1 MRYRA
6 YKKSITREIL
16 SSKAR
21 FASILVII
29 LLGVAFF
36 SGIKSSGPDMNKAI
50 NELYKNQN
58 LMDSKIVS
66 TLGLSDK
73 DLELLKNNDKIL
85 DFYPSHTIDA
95 NLENINSVVR
105 FMEYD
110 KNNNINKFIV
120 VDGRLPQ
127 NSGEIALDEQALKVN
142 KNLKIGDTYTIQS
155 DEDTMKSFNKKTF
168 KIVGIVKSPM
178 YMEKESRGTTTV
190 GKGSIDYFAVV
201 NKDDIS
207 MDAYT
212 EIYVRFKNVQSLD
225 AYSDE
230 YKDTMEENKK
240 YLENL
245 YSDRKI
251 DRVEEIKAT
260 AQEEL
265 DKAYAEIEE
274 NENKL
279 LSAQK
284 EIESG
289 KEKLQEGKKQYEQG
303 LKSYEDEI
311 KAGELSISNGK
322 KELVK
327 AQEELDKQKKTLNAG
342 KEKLN
347 ESKIL
352 LDNTKQSLL
361 AQGIDPDQSIE
372 NIEDSTSTIIPLVTK
387 YQQGR
392 KQYEEQ
398 LAAINY
404 GEAKLQEGQKQLE
417 NAKVELKKGEKD
429 LENGKIKGKS
439 DLAKAKE
446 QLEVSQQTLTNGEA
460 EIKENTQ
467 KLLDAKEEI
476 KKEQDKIDSIEGK
489 YYFFDRTDNIG
500 YSGLKDSINSLD
512 SIASVFPV
520 FFFLIAV
527 LICLTTMTR
536 MVEENRGE
544 IGTLKALGYNDLEI
558 SRKFVVYASLASIIG
573 SVIGILIGCNILP
586 QIINTSYGI
595 LYNLPSLDIYYYPSY
610 VIQSILIS
618 ILCTV
623 GAALYVLRVELKS
636 TPSNLMRA
644 KAPKIGKK
652 ILLERITP
660 LWKRLNFNQKVTFRN
675 IFRYKQRM
683 IMTVFGI
690 AGCMAM
696 LVTGYGLQDSN
707 NGMLEK
713 QFNKLW
719 KYDAMVI
726 FNDSSNDEEIKEYNN
741 TLNNLKGYE
750 SKLGIHQE
758 TVTFSKEDMNKQSV
772 TMYVPKD
779 IDKINNFILLN
790 DRKSD
795 KEYKISDNGVIITE
809 KLAKLLDAS
818 VGDTITLNDEEN
830 NPYKVKVDNICEN
843 YFAHYIYM
851 SPSYYEKTFG
861 KSVNYNMEL
870 LNFDSKKMN
879 KDEISNKIMNC
890 YNVINV
896 TLMSDIKKSTEESS
910 ANLDMIMLVIII
922 ASGCLAF
929 VVLYNLNNVN
939 VSERIRE
946 LSTIKVLGFYDNE
959 VTMYILRENI
969 ILTFLGVLCGA
980 FLGKLLHTFILYTSE
995 TDNIMM
1001 YPEISIKGYLF
1012 SALITIFFSMIVMVM
1027 MHIKLKKVDMIDALK
1042 SNE

>member
-1 MRYRA
+1 MNRA

-29 LLGVAFF
+29 LLGTAFYA
-36 SGIKSSGPDMNKAI
+36 GIKSSGPDINKAV

-58 LMDSKIVS
+58 LMDNKIVS
-66 TLGLSDK
+66 TLGLTEK
-73 DLELLKNNDKIL
+73 DIELLKNNDKIL
-85 DFYPSHTIDA
+85 DYYPTHTIDA
-95 NLENINSVVR
+95 NLENLNSVVR

-110 KNNNINKFIV
+110 KNNDINKFIV

-127 NSGEIALDEQALKVN
+127 NSGEIALDENTLKVN
-142 KNLKIGDTYTIQS
+142 KNLKIGDTYTIDS
-155 DEDTMKSFNKKTF
+155 DEDTMKSFKKKSF

-178 YMEKESRGTTTV
+178 YMEIESRGTTTV
-190 GKGSIDYFAVV
+190 GKGSIDYFAVL
-201 NKDDIS
+201 NKKDIS

-212 EIYVRFKNVQSLD
+212 EIYVTFKNTQNLD

-230 YKDTMEENKK
+230 YKKVMEKNCK
-240 YLENL
+240 YLETL

-260 AQEEL
+260 AQKEL
-265 DKAYAEIEE
+265 DKAYDEIKS

-279 LSAQK
+279 LDAKK

-289 KEKLQEGKKQYEQG
+289 KKQLQQGQKQYEQG
-303 LKSYEDEI
+303 LKSYENEI

-322 KELVK
+322 KELIK
-327 AQEELDKQKKTLNAG
+327 AQEELDKQKENLNTG

-347 ESKIL
+347 EAKTL
-352 LDNTKQSLL
+352 LDNTKNTLL
-361 AQGIDPDQSIE
+361 SQGIDPDEDIN
-372 NIEDSTSTIIPLVTK
+372 NIQDPTVVVLLTN
-387 YQQGR
+387 YQQGK

-398 LAAINY
+398 LAVINT
-404 GEAKLQEGQKQLE
+404 GEKQIQEGQNQLDK
-417 NAKVELKKGEKD
+417 AKEELSKGEKE
-429 LENGKIKGKS
+429 LEKGKVQGKLEL
-439 DLAKAKE
+439 DKAKE
-446 QLEVSQQTLTNGEA
+446 QIEESKKTLSKGEK
-460 EIKENTQ
+460 EIKENSQ
-467 KLLDAKEEI
+467 KLLDAKAEI
-476 KKEQDKIDSIEGK
+476 KKEQEKIDSLEGE
-489 YYFFDRTDNIG
+489 YYFFDRNDNIG
-500 YSGLKDSINSLD
+500 YSGLNDTINSLD

-544 IGTLKALGYNDLEI
+544 IGTLKALGYNNLEI
-558 SRKFVVYASLASIIG
+558 SRKFVVYASLASILG
-573 SVIGILIGCNILP
+573 SILGILIGCNALP
-586 QIINTSYGI
+586 LIINTAYRS
-595 LYNLPSLDIYYYPSY
+595 LYNLPDLTIYYYPLY

-636 TPSNLMRA
+636 TPSNLMRP

-660 LWKRLNFNQKVTFRN
+660 LWKNLNFNQKVTFRN
-675 IFRYKQRM
+675 LFRYKQRM

-696 LVTGYGLQDSN
+696 LVTGFGLQDSN

-726 FNDSSNDEEIKEYNN
+726 FNDNYNDEEIKNYNE
-741 TLNNLKGYE
+741 TLKSLNGYE
-750 SKLGIHQE
+750 SSLDMHQE
-758 TVTFSKEDMNKQSV
+758 TVTFTKENMNKQSA
-772 TMYVPKD
+772 TLYVVKEKD
-779 IDKINNFILLN
+779 NINDFIVLN
-790 DRKSD
+790 DRKTE
-795 KEYKISDNGVIITE
+795 KEYKISDKGVVISE
-809 KLAKLLDAS
+809 KLAKLLGVS
-818 VGDTITLNDEEN
+818 IGDTITMKDDKN
-830 NPYKVKVDNICEN
+830 NTHKVKISNISEN
-843 YFAHYIYM
+843 YFSHYIYM
-851 SPSYYEKTFG
+851 SQQYYEKVFN
-861 KSVNYNMEL
+861 KYPNYNTQL
-870 LNFDSKKMN
+870 LKFDSNINN
-879 KDEISNKIMNC
+879 KEVSTKLMKCD
-890 YNVINV
+890 NVVNV
-896 TLMSDIKKSTEESS
+896 TLMSDIKNTSEESS
-910 ANLDMIMLVIII
+910 ANLGMIMLVIII
-922 ASGCLAF
+922 ASGALAF

-969 ILTFLGVLCGA
+969 ILTLLGVLSGS
-980 FLGKLLHTFILYTSE
+980 FLGKILHSFILYTSE
-995 TDNIMM
+995 TDNMMM

-1012 SALITIFFSMIVMVM
+1012 SGLITIFFSMVVMVM
-1027 MHIKLKKVDMIDALK
+1027 MHIKLKNVNMIDALK